1 MIARPLFLLWCGLVF
16 IFLVAPILAIVP
28 LSFSAGAFLTYPI
41 PGISLRWYEAV
52 LGSDRWMTAL
62 RNSLVIG
69 LSATVLATL
78 LGTPAAIA
86 LARSRGLVARLA
98 MAVILSP
105 MIVPVVLSAV
115 GLYFFFAPMGLTNSF
130 TALILAHTVL
140 GAPFVVVTVSATLE
154 GFDQNLMRAAASLG
168 AAPLLAFRRV
178 MLPIIAPGVASGAL
192 FAFATSFD
200 EVVAVLLLAG
210 PAQRT
215 LTREMFSGIRE
226 DINPSILAAACL
238 MIALSLLLFGAIEVL
253 RRRGR
258 ARMRG

>member
-16 IFLVAPILAIVP
+16 FFLVAPVVAIVP

-41 PGISLRWYEAV
+41 PGFSLRWYEAV
-52 LGSDRWMTAL
+52 LGSERWMVAL
-62 RNSLVIG
+62 RNSFIVG
-69 LSATVLATL
+69 LSATLLATL

-86 LARSRGLVARLA
+86 LARARGFGARLA
-98 MAVILSP
+98 MSVILSP
-105 MIVPVVLSAV
+105 MIVPVVLTAV
-115 GLYFFFAPMGLTNSF
+115 GLYFFFAPLGLTNSF
-130 TALILAHTVL
+130 TGLIIAHAVL
-140 GAPFVVVTVSATLE
+140 GAPFVVVTVAATLE
-154 GFDQNLMRAAASLG
+154 GFDANLMRAAASLG
-168 AAPLLAFRRV
+168 APPLLAFRRV
-178 MLPIIAPGVASGAL
+178 MLPIIAPGVVSGAL

-210 PAQRT
+210 PGQHT

-238 MIALSLLLFGAIEVL
+238 MVGLSLLLFAAIEVL

-258 ARMRG
+258 ARMRA

>member
-1 MIARPLFLLWCGLVF
+1 MIARPALMVWCGLVF
-16 IFLVAPILAIVP
+16 FFLLAPIVAIVP
-28 LSFSAGAFLTYPI
+28 LSFSSGAFLTYPI
-41 PGISLRWYEAV
+41 PGVSTRWYEAV
-52 LGSDRWMTAL
+52 LGSERWMTAL

-86 LARSRGLVARLA
+86 LARSRGMVARLA
-98 MAVILSP
+98 MTLILSP

-115 GLYFFFAPMGLTNSF
+115 GLYFFFAPLGLTNSF
-130 TALILAHTVL
+130 TGLILAHTVL

-168 AAPLLAFRRV
+168 APPLLAFRRV

-210 PAQRT
+210 PGQRT

-238 MIALSLLLFGAIEVL
+238 MIALSLLLFGAIEML

-258 ARMRG
+258 AKMRA

>member
-16 IFLVAPILAIVP
+16 FFLVAPVLAIVP

-41 PGISLRWYEAV
+41 PGVSLRWYEAV
-52 LGSDRWMTAL
+52 LDSERWMTAF
-62 RNSLVIG
+62 RNSFIIG
-69 LSATVLATL
+69 LSATLLATL
-78 LGTPAAIA
+78 LGTPAALA
-86 LARSRGLVARLA
+86 LARARGIGARLA

-105 MIVPVVLSAV
+105 MIVPVVLTAV
-115 GLYFFFAPMGLTNSF
+115 GLYFFFAPLGLTNSF
-130 TALILAHTVL
+130 TALIIAHAIL
-140 GAPFVVVTVSATLE
+140 GAPFVVVTVAATLK
-154 GFDQNLMRAAASLG
+154 GFDGNLMRAAASLG
-168 AAPLLAFRRV
+168 AAPFIAFRQV
-178 MLPIIAPGVASGAL
+178 MLPIIAPGVVSGAL

-210 PAQRT
+210 PGQRT

-238 MIALSLLLFGAIEVL
+238 MVGLSLLLFAAIEVL

-258 ARMRG
+258 ARMRA

>member
-41 PGISLRWYEAV
+41 PGVSLRWYEAV
-52 LGSDRWMTAL
+52 LGSERWMTAL